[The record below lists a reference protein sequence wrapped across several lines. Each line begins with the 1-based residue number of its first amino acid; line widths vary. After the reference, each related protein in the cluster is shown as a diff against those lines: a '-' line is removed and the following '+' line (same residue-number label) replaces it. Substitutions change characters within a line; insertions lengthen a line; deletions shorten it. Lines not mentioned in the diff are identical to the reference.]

1 MFKLFVSRLPK
12 SVPAEET
19 EEFLATL
26 FPEAVH
32 IQLLQGSRSGTHKG
46 HAYLHFKS
54 EVEVTDALRRVEEG
68 PPPIFHEVS
77 IHVKRASRVE
87 TMEHGNLSP
96 QTLPPQLAHY
106 AHSMCAT
113 VSSSAVDALDG
124 VVARY
129 ELSDGVT
136 AVAFGS
142 EVQMTAA
149 LEACRGNASR
159 CLPPLLPELLASH
172 NTRKRRRGDKD
183 DDRSSHRK
191 EELKDFHGTGAGV
204 GVGDGPLTLGS
215 GADVV
220 ASYER
225 RGLVPLTP
233 AAALTLLR
241 DFMEGRGRIALK
253 DQKGHIAV
261 MLLPAHAAALE

>member
-1 MFKLFVSRLPK
+1 MFKLFVSKLPK
-12 SVPAEET
+12 SVSAEET
-19 EEFLATL
+19 GDFLATL

-54 EVEVTDALRRVEEG
+54 EVAVTDALRRLEEG
-68 PPPIFHEVS
+68 PPLIFHEVS

-87 TMEHGNLSP
+87 TVEHGSLPP

-149 LEACRGNASR
+149 LESCRGNASR
-159 CLPPLLPELLASH
+159 CLPPLLPELLSSH

-183 DDRSSHRK
+183 DDGGSHRK
-191 EELKDFHGTGAGV
+191 EELKDFHDTGA

-215 GADVV
+215 GADMV

-233 AAALTLLR
+233 ATALTLLR

-253 DQKGHIAV
+253 DHKGHIAV